1 MNILLQIL
9 DEGKIND
16 AQGRTVDFSNTVIC
30 MTSNAGSSDQTTASL
45 ASTAARRSGT
55 RRRAARR

>member
-30 MTSNAGSSDQTTASL
+30 MTSNAGSTDQSGATGFGKRPRSPAR
-45 ASTAARRSGT
+45 TAA
-55 RRRAARR
+55 

>member
-16 AQGRTVDFSNTVIC
+16 AQAAPWISPTP
-30 MTSNAGSSDQTTASL
+30 SSA
-45 ASTAARRSGT
+45 
-55 RRRAARR
+55 

>member
-1 MNILLQIL
+1 MVLFDEIEKAHPDVMNIVLQIL

-30 MTSNAGSSDQTTASL
+30 MTSNAA
-45 ASTAARRSGT
+45 
-55 RRRAARR
+55 